1 MIPNKDMNLLTLI
14 VLDKIRLRIYFLV
27 LSDNHIYIYLYIF
40 LNVLDHRLKHSKFI
54 LKNNV
59 V

>member
-27 LSDNHIYIYLYIF
+27 LSDNHIYIYLYFF